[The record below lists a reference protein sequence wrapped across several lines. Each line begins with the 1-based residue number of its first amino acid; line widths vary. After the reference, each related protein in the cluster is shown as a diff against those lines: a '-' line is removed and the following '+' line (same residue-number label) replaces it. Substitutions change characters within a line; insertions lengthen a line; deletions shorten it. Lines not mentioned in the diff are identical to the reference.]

1 MSSKMPSDL
10 RMPYLQAIQKIPG
23 DTAGEKLSWIGRSAL
38 KQTEKDLELLP
49 PELLPIL
56 RVEAAVK
63 KKNHSEDIASALKC
77 EDSTIINRALKASW
91 FFDGSHKEILD
102 VTYFCKQLFPYV
114 SLNTRTRIIAELTHR
129 LSGKDPVFAH
139 DLFIEVE
146 SIYGLRTAYPLIVAC
161 DEAFV
166 YKTIVEKELVLPTGI
181 VKKIFR
187 KNPDLVVRFLKLLKP
202 CESDTAERSPFA
214 IGIDRYKTFLPKL
227 IKKHLDAFIELCEI
241 HETHLPNI
249 SLSKTCTE
257 IFRTKATQHLLEKPL
272 TYIHMLPLGQIND
285 LMERIFPKLLP
296 EKMSSFDTDSALKYL
311 EHYPLTERYDLLRKT
326 YENKYNADLLDQTKN
341 VTPALLRLLP
351 TEERIKEAR
360 IKIEKE
366 NLEKFHFEGKIY
378 YEDTMNYE
386 TAWIC
391 YLPTDEAIPAI
402 KEKINKSS
410 YETDRAGLICQMI
423 YTCKINEDFQ
433 ALFDTLMY
441 FLNRHRNESNW
452 VFQKMFSILL
462 QLYDVAFQFDE
473 KLMSLTWEI
482 ARIPYIKE
490 EYVLYD
496 ILEAIIHFRLKF
508 NKPIIELLDM
518 FIKQNIFNIL
528 QKYPVHERQCLLT
541 FADIIKDK
549 YSNDKDLLCQFVT
562 SIYDFNERCKK
573 SRINIKQIRITDY
586 PWLENFLFEELTSC
600 RQSYCDV
607 KDILQKYE
615 PELYH
620 TWFPG
625 SIVNIKSGE
634 ALRLLK
640 RDSQKILNIWE
651 KYLDN
656 CKENCNYIKVQRFV
670 RHLRWYKDL
679 PIKFVE
685 NCLSNYSI
693 NTNEKSKNIPILAI
707 LLHGDMVTKLIDP
720 LIPTETTVDTNHPD
734 AKDNYQLVNYLPLS
748 MRLSNPP
755 VPLNLVAKLCVGD
768 YLSVALK
775 TLINVSRRTC
785 VPEVISTA
793 QKLMNMRVSTRK
805 HGIRLMYLVASMR
818 ELKSFLQNTWATETH
833 HSVRQVLFN
842 TIQKFFL
849 MNPNPETW
857 SLYYQTTLTMNLDD
871 EALLSEMKLFSD
883 IPNEYIVKYLNLWF
897 KAINNLH
904 EMGMDVQKT
913 NKYIANCLETLTISI
928 SNLLPEEFTEN
939 ILQKFL
945 FHSNTDVSNAAR
957 CFTISYIFS
966 EDKDT
971 HTARFKIFADIFHKA
986 VTISWNVS
994 HPKKLRFYPVNNAV
1008 RLFIDDFVSNYVNK
1022 SCLKNSTN
1030 PNIIDNMQTIFSS
1043 VLSPE
1048 QDAKSYLLL
1057 VYAKKFQECTLTK
1070 ESFGLKLGQQLHEL
1084 IDVFS
1089 LLSVSFIA
1097 QVLEYFLDIVFGSV
1111 YIDFEEVKFSVLEG
1125 LVEAGN
1131 SNSCF
1136 MAATMLPWRILSQ
1149 HIAKYDRLI
1158 EKLREMHHEPA
1169 VTAVLYKHLNE
1180 TDLEII
1186 D

>member
-1 MSSKMPSDL
+1 KGARATST
-10 RMPYLQAIQKIPG
+10 RIAAY
-23 DTAGEKLSWIGRSAL
+23 TARE
-38 KQTEKDLELLP
+38 T
-49 PELLPIL
+49 
-56 RVEAAVK
+56 AVK

-91 FFDGSHKEILD
+91 FFDGSYKEILD

-114 SLNTRTRIIAELTHR
+114 SLNTRTRIIAELSHR

-139 DLFIEVE
+139 DLFIDVE
-146 SIYGLRTAYPLIVAC
+146 SIYGLQTAYPLIIAC

-202 CESDTAERSPFA
+202 CESDTTERSPFA

-257 IFRTKATQHLLEKPL
+257 IFRTKALQHLLEKPL

-285 LMERIFPKLLP
+285 LMEHIFPKLLP

-326 YENKYNADLLDQTKN
+326 YKNKYNADLLDQTKN

-366 NLEKFHFEGKIY
+366 NLEKFHFESKIY
-378 YEDTMNYE
+378 YEDTTNYE

-391 YLPTDEAIPAI
+391 YLATDEAIPAI

-490 EYVLYD
+490 EYILYD
-496 ILEAIIHFRLKF
+496 IFEAIIHFRLKF
-508 NKPIIELLDM
+508 NKPIVELLDM

-620 TWFPG
+620 SWFPG

-640 RDSQKILNIWE
+640 RDSQKILDIWE

-656 CKENCNYIKVQRFV
+656 CRENCNYVKVQRFV
-670 RHLRWYKDL
+670 RHMRWYKDL

-707 LLHGDMVTKLIDP
+707 LLHGDTVTKLIEP

-904 EMGMDVQKT
+904 EMGMDVQRT

-957 CFTISYIFS
+957 CFTISYIFQRIRIHIQHVS
-966 EDKDT
+966 KYSL
-971 HTARFKIFADIFHKA
+971 IFF
-986 VTISWNVS
+986 
-994 HPKKLRFYPVNNAV
+994 
-1008 RLFIDDFVSNYVNK
+1008 
-1022 SCLKNSTN
+1022 
-1030 PNIIDNMQTIFSS
+1030 
-1043 VLSPE
+1043 
-1048 QDAKSYLLL
+1048 
-1057 VYAKKFQECTLTK
+1057 TK
-1070 ESFGLKLGQQLHEL
+1070 Q
-1084 IDVFS
+1084 
-1089 LLSVSFIA
+1089 
-1097 QVLEYFLDIVFGSV
+1097 
-1111 YIDFEEVKFSVLEG
+1111 
-1125 LVEAGN
+1125 
-1131 SNSCF
+1131 
-1136 MAATMLPWRILSQ
+1136 
-1149 HIAKYDRLI
+1149 
-1158 EKLREMHHEPA
+1158 
-1169 VTAVLYKHLNE
+1169 
-1180 TDLEII
+1180 
-1186 D
+1186 